1 MSAINESIMQRTT
14 LGQLVEHYGWDL
26 VPAFASGV
34 TITSLASDVESV
46 TPGELVILGDDADV
60 DKLPR
65 ARARGAY
72 AALVPP
78 STRGALLADADLPL
92 LFANPT
98 SQQLG
103 LLTSRMAGNPSA
115 SLAVFAVCGST
126 ARQNAAVV
134 SQLTRFLHMLGN
146 PVGMLS
152 VAGSYSLERDLN
164 LTYPLNMLDV
174 QRSLAVCSE
183 DGVAAVAVSLDD
195 LTISAHGMQAVNVDV
210 LGSMQPVPPN
220 ADQAFIERLQ
230 DEYGFRTENP
240 IKVTVRT
247 LESDALARQAAGAL
261 SQEDEQRLSLAIAM
275 VLAAGVHRT
284 NIRSALRMAKELQ

>member
-1 MSAINESIMQRTT
+1 MSAVNESIMQRMT
-14 LGQLVEHYGWDL
+14 LGQLAEHYGWDL
-26 VPAFASGV
+26 VPSFATSV
-34 TITSLASDVESV
+34 TITSLANDVESV
-46 TPGELVILGDDADV
+46 APGALVIMGDDADV
-60 DKLPR
+60 DKLHH

-72 AALVPP
+72 AALVSPAVRETLVEE
-78 STRGALLADADLPL
+78 SDLPL

-98 SQQLG
+98 SQQRGQLA
-103 LLTSRMAGNPSA
+103 SHMAGNPS
-115 SLAVFAVCGST
+115 SMLAVFAVCGST

-134 SQLTRFLHMLGN
+134 TQLTRFLHMLGN

-152 VAGSYSLERDLN
+152 VAGSYSLERNLN
-164 LTYPLNMLDV
+164 LSYPLNMLDM
-174 QRSLAVCSE
+174 QRSLAVCGE

-195 LTISAHGMQAVNVDV
+195 LTVASHGMQGVNVDV
-210 LGSMQPVPPN
+210 LGSMQPVPVN

-230 DEYGFRTENP
+230 AEYGFKTENP

-247 LESDALARQAAGAL
+247 LESDALARQASGAL

-284 NIRSALRMAKELQ
+284 NIRSALRMAKEMK

>member
-1 MSAINESIMQRTT
+1 MSAVNESIMQRMT
-14 LGQLVEHYGWDL
+14 LGQLAEHYGWDL
-26 VPAFASGV
+26 VPSFATSV
-34 TITSLASDVESV
+34 TITSLANDVESV
-46 TPGELVILGDDADV
+46 APGALVIMGDDADV
-60 DKLPR
+60 DKLHH
-65 ARARGAY
+65 ARARGGY
-72 AALVPP
+72 AALVSPAVRETLVEE
-78 STRGALLADADLPL
+78 SDLPL

-103 LLTSRMAGNPSA
+103 QLASHMAGNPS
-115 SLAVFAVCGST
+115 SMLAVFAVCGST

-134 SQLTRFLHMLGN
+134 TQLTRFLHMLGN

-152 VAGSYSLERDLN
+152 VAGSYSLERNLN
-164 LTYPLNMLDV
+164 LSYPLNMLDM
-174 QRSLAVCSE
+174 QRSLAVCGE

-195 LTISAHGMQAVNVDV
+195 LTVASHGMQGVNVDV
-210 LGSMQPVPPN
+210 LGSMQPVPVN

-230 DEYGFRTENP
+230 AEYGFKTENP

-247 LESDALARQAAGAL
+247 LESDALARQASGAL

-284 NIRSALRMAKELQ
+284 NIRSALRMAKEMK

>member
-1 MSAINESIMQRTT
+1 MSAVNESIMQRMT
-14 LGQLVEHYGWDL
+14 LGQLAEHYGWDL
-26 VPAFASGV
+26 VPSFATSV
-34 TITSLASDVESV
+34 TITSLANDVESV
-46 TPGELVILGDDADV
+46 APGALVIMGDDADV
-60 DKLPR
+60 DKLHH

-72 AALVPP
+72 AALVSPAVRETLVEE
-78 STRGALLADADLPL
+78 SDLPL

-103 LLTSRMAGNPSA
+103 QLASHMAGNPS
-115 SLAVFAVCGST
+115 SMLAVFAVCGST

-134 SQLTRFLHMLGN
+134 TQLTRFLHMLGN

-152 VAGSYSLERDLN
+152 VAGSYSLERNLN
-164 LTYPLNMLDV
+164 LSYPLNMLDM
-174 QRSLAVCSE
+174 QRSLAVCGE

-195 LTISAHGMQAVNVDV
+195 LTVASHGMQGVNV
-210 LGSMQPVPPN
+210 
-220 ADQAFIERLQ
+220 ERLQ
-230 DEYGFRTENP
+230 AEYGFKTENP

-247 LESDALARQAAGAL
+247 LESDALARQASGAL

-284 NIRSALRMAKELQ
+284 NIRSALRMAKEMK

>member
-1 MSAINESIMQRTT
+1 MSAVNESIMQRMT
-14 LGQLVEHYGWDL
+14 LGQLAEHYGWDL
-26 VPAFASGV
+26 VPSFATSV
-34 TITSLASDVESV
+34 TITSLANDVESV
-46 TPGELVILGDDADV
+46 APGALVIMGDDADV
-60 DKLPR
+60 DKLHH

-72 AALVPP
+72 AALVSPAVRETLVEE
-78 STRGALLADADLPL
+78 SDLPL

-103 LLTSRMAGNPSA
+103 QLTSHMAGNPS
-115 SLAVFAVCGST
+115 SMLAVFAVCGST

-134 SQLTRFLHMLGN
+134 TQLTRFLHMLGN

-152 VAGSYSLERDLN
+152 VAGSYSLERNLN
-164 LTYPLNMLDV
+164 LSYPLNMLDM
-174 QRSLAVCSE
+174 QRSLAVCGE

-195 LTISAHGMQAVNVDV
+195 LTVASHGMQGVNVDV
-210 LGSMQPVPPN
+210 LGSMQPVPVN

-230 DEYGFRTENP
+230 AEYGFKTENP

-247 LESDALARQAAGAL
+247 LESDALARQASGAL

-284 NIRSALRMAKELQ
+284 NIRSALRMAKEMK